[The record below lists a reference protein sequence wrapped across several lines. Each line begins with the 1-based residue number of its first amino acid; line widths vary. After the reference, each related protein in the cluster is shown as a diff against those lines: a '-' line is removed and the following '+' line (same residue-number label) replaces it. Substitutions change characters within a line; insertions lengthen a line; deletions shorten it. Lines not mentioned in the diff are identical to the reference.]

1 MKWKKLKYLVL
12 IIALFLVVNKI
23 SAEGLPAGEYK
34 VGDLVTYN
42 NIKFYVIE
50 NSDKTSD
57 FVTLLKK
64 EPLNATM

>member
-1 MKWKKLKYLVL
+1 MQKLKYLVL
-12 IIALFLVVNKI
+12 IITLFLVVNKI